1 MLKKRLKYSLKYDEL
16 LLVLQEFGCSSLKK
30 SQAISKAVKS
40 FFNYDIDPNI
50 ISFRK
55 YNNGYMPMELGKK
68 ISEYVIANK
77 IESLLDLAYTLKYSI
92 ICQEKFGKNFNA
104 KSLKACRKAIE
115 KSLMQHK
122 DFKEI
127 MTSILS
133 LKNIEYTE
141 AKALDFLKDEL
152 NLNIKFSL
160 LNSWR
165 REKVFTS
172 SISSIEVEY
181 ALLNYARA
189 LPQEIK
195 NELVL
200 DEENFRKCRFLLDY
214 FKDLEDASNSEDS

>member
-16 LLVLQEFGCSSLKK
+16 ALVLQELGCSSLKK

-115 KSLMQHK
+115 KSLMKHK

-133 LKNIEYTE
+133 LKNINYTE
-141 AKALDFLKDEL
+141 ANALAFLKEEL
-152 NLNIKFSL
+152 NLNLKFSL

-165 REKVFTS
+165 REGVFTS

-181 ALLNYARA
+181 ALLSYARA

-195 NELVL
+195 NELLL

-214 FKDLEDASNSEDS
+214 FRDLEATSNSEDS